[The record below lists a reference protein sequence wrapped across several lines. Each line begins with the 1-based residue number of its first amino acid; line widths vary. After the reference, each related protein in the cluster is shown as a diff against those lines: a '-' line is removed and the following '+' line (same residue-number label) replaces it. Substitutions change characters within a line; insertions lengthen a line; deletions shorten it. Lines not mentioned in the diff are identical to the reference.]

1 MPLLHRM
8 ALSSWLKARSPWLAV
23 LACLTLAPAFLN
35 KFYLGLMVQV
45 FILAVFALSYD
56 LLMGYSGILS
66 FGHAMFFGSGA
77 YVVGLLL
84 KGAAWPLYAA
94 LPIIIVAAALMG
106 VLVGIV
112 TLRVRGVYFA
122 MITLAFAEVIYILSA
137 SSQLRPWTG
146 GDEGLHGIPVPAW
159 MSPTAERVTF
169 YYLSLSFLVLMYF
182 LARRIVNSPTGRVL
196 IAIRENES
204 RAATIG
210 YNVFWYKVLII
221 VISGVLAALAGGL
234 NALYFRNATPEVLG
248 VGRTID
254 ALLMTIIG
262 GMGTLIGPVL
272 GAVVI
277 RVLGNYL
284 ADWFGPR
291 WPLVFGLIFV
301 ALVMFFP
308 WGIVGTVGRLKPA
321 LRSFIKS
328 ECSLQAAKEG
338 GQKASRISDNPE
350 EH

>member
-1 MPLLHRM
+1 MGWYQR
-8 ALSSWLKARSPWLAV
+8 AS
-23 LACLTLAPAFLN
+23 T
-35 KFYLGLMVQV
+35 
-45 FILAVFALSYD
+45 VFAC
-56 LLMGYSGILS
+56 
-66 FGHAMFFGSGA
+66 
-77 YVVGLLL
+77 
-84 KGAAWPLYAA
+84 
-94 LPIIIVAAALMG
+94 
-106 VLVGIV
+106 
-112 TLRVRGVYFA
+112 
-122 MITLAFAEVIYILSA
+122 
-137 SSQLRPWTG
+137 TG
-146 GDEGLHGIPVPAW
+146 P
-159 MSPTAERVTF
+159 
-169 YYLSLSFLVLMYF
+169 
-182 LARRIVNSPTGRVL
+182 L

-210 YNVFWYKVLII
+210 YNVFWFKVLII

-308 WGIVGTVGRLKPA
+308 WGIVGTLQQRPLRGLAQWIKRLSRGA
-321 LRSFIKS
+321 
-328 ECSLQAAKEG
+328 
-338 GQKASRISDNPE
+338 GQKAL
-350 EH
+350 